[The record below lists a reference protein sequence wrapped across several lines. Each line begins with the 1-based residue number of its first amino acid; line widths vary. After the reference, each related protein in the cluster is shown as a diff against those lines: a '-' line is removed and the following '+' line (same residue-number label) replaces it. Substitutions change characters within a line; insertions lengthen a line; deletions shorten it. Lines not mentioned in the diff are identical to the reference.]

1 MTEQVLIEVIKQGG
15 FALLSAGMFVTY
27 RMDSTRWAQKQEE
40 TVAALMEFSR
50 ATATTLTRIDE
61 TQRSLVGIL
70 ARIEGH
76 LSSNHLCPVTQVSS
90 ELLRDVNSTPGR
102 RQVDRV
108 VRDAVASAVLS
119 ARHDGD
125 A

>member
-1 MTEQVLIEVIKQGG
+1 VTETVLIEVLKQGG
-15 FALLSAGMFVTY
+15 FALLSAGMFVVY
-27 RMDSTRWAQKQEE
+27 RQDSRGWAQRQEE
-40 TVAALMEFSR
+40 TVAALMALSR
-50 ATATTLTRIDE
+50 TTAETLTRIDE

-76 LSSNHLCPVTQVSS
+76 WDKNHICPVTQVSS